1 MGNVQTSTNVYNVN
15 GDNNAFTPTSE
26 MVASASP
33 AIDLKPG
40 VLNPNGKLYQLE
52 AGSAPDPTNLIL
64 VVDASEGDFSY
75 LTNNTWET
83 LSKSALE
90 TNSWEPMFSVTMT
103 GCGPLKL
110 GDYTVTMS
118 GYVGASPS
126 DAFDGG
132 VIEDGSFISSRRL
145 KNFKLMLSNRCE
157 AIAKWN
163 MSLNQAMS
171 LLTPDLL
178 AGSGS
183 CKWKSVLQYMQKVLP
198 SDNEVL
204 QYPDEFYTVAVGK
217 YPALKPGSSPDTPP
231 PAAGPLGEIACVMN
245 AASASVGLMSGSSA
259 LLTSAMDTLAAKN
272 LDLVCAEAPLPV
284 STFTPSLAPRDYR
297 PAFIKDADAHWV
309 TSITPTT
316 YFRVTTTLSAKNYS
330 VQLGPGATKVLDMN
344 RMVDSDLLLDVSGM
358 PIDWMSNPDYATSVA
373 AIVLLESRVP
383 ASEIS
388 AAEDIT
394 GVSIV
399 ASSPLSIV
407 NSTVNVRGQHF
418 LEMLHLRTTFERETI
433 AGKPYIYGLGTL
445 LLLSPTTASNSRNP
459 TLMDGLLTITPI
471 LLRDTTYKGE
481 IVEEIVPSDI
491 LGNHTS
497 EEMAVALANDA
508 VVLMENSLKEV
519 AEVIGNAVPIA
530 SDLDDSA
537 TASVVSRLAITE
549 TASTR
554 SRSNNPLAFPDFG
567 ALWKKAKRAAS
578 LFVSNPKSV
587 LQVGVPVLASAGVID
602 ALTSAVGTS
611 VRTGN
616 IGKGVQDALS
626 ILKARNSVTKL
637 RQGFFSKI
645 EELWPVLEG

>member
-1 MGNVQTSTNVYNVN
+1 MSTMSTV
-15 GDNNAFTPTSE
+15 TTMPLHQLQKWWRH
-26 MVASASP
+26 SP

-52 AGSAPDPTNLIL
+52 AGSAPDPSNLVL
-64 VVDASEGDFSY
+64 VVDATEGDFSY

-90 TNSWEPMFSVTMT
+90 TNSWEPLFAVTMT

-110 GDYTVTMS
+110 NDYTVVMS
-118 GYVGASPS
+118 GYVGASVS

-132 VIEDGSFISSRRL
+132 VIEDGDFISSRRL

-183 CKWKSVLQYMQKVLP
+183 CKWKSILLYMQKALP
-198 SDNEVL
+198 PDNEVL
-204 QYPDEFYTVAVGK
+204 QYPDEFYTVAVSK
-217 YPALKPGSSPDTPP
+217 YPALKPGVSPDTPA

-284 STFTPSLAPRDYR
+284 ATFTPSLAPRDYR
-297 PAFIKDADAHWV
+297 PAFIKDADAHWI
-309 TSITPTT
+309 TSVNPSSF
-316 YFRVTTTLSAKNYS
+316 FRVTPLVGTRLRHSDRA
-330 VQLGPGATKVLDMN
+330 GATKMLDMN
-344 RMVDSDLLLDVSGM
+344 RMVDTDLLLDVSGM
-358 PIDWMSNPDYATSVA
+358 PINWLENPDYANPVA
-373 AIVLLESRVP
+373 GIVLLEARVP
-383 ASEIS
+383 ATEIET
-388 AAEDIT
+388 AADIT
-394 GVSIV
+394 GVSVV

-407 NSTVNVRGQHF
+407 NSTVNIRGLTF

-433 AGKPYIYGLGTL
+433 AGKPYIYGFGCLM
-445 LLLSPTTASNSRNP
+445 LLSPTTSPNTKNP

-491 LGNHTS
+491 LGNYTS

-508 VVLMENSLKEV
+508 VVLMEHCLKEV

-530 SDLDDSA
+530 SDMDDSA
-537 TASVVSRLAITE
+537 TASVVSRLAIAE
-549 TASTR
+549 TSALRQR
-554 SRSNNPLAFPDFG
+554 SGNPRALPDFG
-567 ALWKKAKRAAS
+567 ALWKRAKRAAS

-587 LQVGVPVLASAGVID
+587 LQAGVPVLASAGVID

-626 ILKARNSVTKL
+626 ILRARNSVTKL

-645 EELWPVLEG
+645 EELWPVLDG